1 MTGKSEI
8 AVTHAIIKMP
18 AYFRSSVR
26 EFLATDDQI
35 ILATLASQYA
45 SDGYVSQY
53 TSATV
58 AWELTLPA
66 LKREL
71 QLLAAKAPGTDLWQL
86 MLEYP
91 LYRLRRRIDAALLTP
106 SGVVVIEIKTGA
118 SEFLSADKRQAI
130 EYAQDLRDFHAASGA
145 LAIFPVLWAFEA
157 DEVIPGKLANRI
169 VGANALTLVGR
180 SGMANAL
187 LEIIGNGGYPTSDES
202 EKQGRNWDESPYEP
216 VPSVVDA
223 AISLFAGHG
232 VREITVA
239 GAKNL
244 NDAAEAVFSIVQ
256 LARSESFHAVVF
268 LTGVPGAGKTLA
280 GLNIV
285 HDAAKHDLGANG
297 DIVYLSGN
305 TPLVVVLREALALDM
320 HDRNVAA
327 HIPSTLRDAR
337 SSTRAT
343 IQHINDFLKE
353 YVHANTAAPSGHVI
367 VFDEA
372 QRAWDA
378 RQGKEK
384 FGRSASEP
392 LLVLETM
399 ARHADWSVTVC
410 LIGVGQEINDGEDGV
425 GGWGDA
431 IDQISSTNP
440 SQWRVFGPNAI
451 FSGERSVSSI
461 GSTRSD
467 RAEVRNDNLH
477 LEVSMRSFRS
487 PELGDWVDA
496 LLAADVTRA
505 REIKNRL
512 SYPVFVTRNL
522 SDARKW
528 LTSMTHG
535 LRRKGLLASSGAR
548 RLRAD
553 GIGETL
559 NATDGSSI
567 AHWYL
572 KPMGDIRSSHA
583 LEVPANEYT
592 SQGLE
597 IDFACICWGGDLVV
611 KGNQWAPRRLGGNR
625 WNDIRASKDVSFVLN
640 SYRVLLTRAREG
652 MVIWVPLGNEEDST
666 RQPEE
671 LNATYGRL
679 LDVGCVELPTTSS

>member
-1 MTGKSEI
+1 
-8 AVTHAIIKMP
+8 MP
-18 AYFRSSVR
+18 AYFRSSVKK
-26 EFLATDDQI
+26 FLATDDQI
-35 ILATLASQYA
+35 ILATLATQYA

-58 AWELTLPA
+58 AWELTLPT
-66 LKREL
+66 LKQEL
-71 QLLAAKAPGTDLWQL
+71 QSLAGDAQSTDSWQL

-91 LYRLRRRIDAALLTP
+91 LYRLRRRIDAVLLTP
-106 SGVVVIEIKTGA
+106 TGVVVIEIKTGA
-118 SEFLSADKRQAI
+118 REFQSADKRQAV
-130 EYAQDLRDFHAASGA
+130 EYAQDLRDFHAASA
-145 LAIFPVLWAFEA
+145 SLAIFPVLWAFEA
-157 DEVIPGKLANRI
+157 GDVNPTKLADRF
-169 VGANALTLVGR
+169 VGANALSLVGKR
-180 SGMANAL
+180 GLANTL
-187 LEIIGNGGYPTSDES
+187 LGIVGNTGYSSIDES
-202 EKQGRNWDESPYEP
+202 EVQGRGWDESAYEP

-244 NDAAEAVFSIVQ
+244 NDAADAVFSVVQ
-256 LARSESFHAVVF
+256 LARDKSIHAVVF

-285 HDAAKHDLGANG
+285 HDASKHDLGANG

-320 HDRNVAA
+320 HDRNVTKSV
-327 HIPSTLRDAR
+327 PSTLRDAR
-337 SSTRAT
+337 TSTRAT

-353 YVHANTAAPSGHVI
+353 YVHASTVAPSGHVI

-372 QRAWDA
+372 QRAWDE
-378 RQGKEK
+378 RQGREK

-399 ARHADWSVTVC
+399 TRHTDWSVTVC
-410 LIGVGQEINDGEDGV
+410 LIGVGQEINDGEEGV

-431 IDQISSTNP
+431 IDQISAAAPNR
-440 SQWRVFGPNAI
+440 WKVFGPPALFSGDRSVNAI
-451 FSGERSVSSI
+451 GPIRSGC
-461 GSTRSD
+461 
-467 RAEVRNDNLH
+467 AEVRSGSLH

-487 PELGDWVDA
+487 PELGGWVDA
-496 LLAADVTRA
+496 LLSSKVEQAREVKGRLTYPIYVTR
-505 REIKNRL
+505 
-512 SYPVFVTRNL
+512 SL
-522 SDARKW
+522 SDAKKW
-528 LTSMTHG
+528 LTLVAQG

-572 KPMGDIRSSHA
+572 KPIGDIRSSHA

-611 KGNQWAPRRLGGNR
+611 QGGQWAPRRLGGNR
-625 WNDIRASKDVSFVLN
+625 WNDIRAEKDALFVLN

-652 MVIWVPLGNEEDST
+652 MVIWVPLGSEEDST
-666 RQPEE
+666 RRPKE
-671 LNATYGRL
+671 LDATYQRL
-679 LDVGCVELPTTSS
+679 LDVGCVEIPST